1 MYVMITQSLDKT
13 LGITAL
19 EEAIVKIEDK
29 IKALGG
35 SLTVKMK
42 PRAVS
47 ENDDLELQALMAKME
62 KQNAEISGDEGEEE
76 ESGSDQDSDSDG
88 SDEEETPAAGETAA

>member
-13 LGITAL
+13 LGIQAL
-19 EEAIVKIEDK
+19 EEAIVKIEEN
-29 IKALGG
+29 IKASGG

-47 ENDDLELQALMAKME
+47 ENDDLELQQLMAKME
-62 KQNAEISGDEGEEE
+62 KENAEISGDESEG
-76 ESGSDQDSDSDG
+76 DSDEGEKKEDDSE
-88 SDEEETPAAGETAA
+88 DESEDDEA